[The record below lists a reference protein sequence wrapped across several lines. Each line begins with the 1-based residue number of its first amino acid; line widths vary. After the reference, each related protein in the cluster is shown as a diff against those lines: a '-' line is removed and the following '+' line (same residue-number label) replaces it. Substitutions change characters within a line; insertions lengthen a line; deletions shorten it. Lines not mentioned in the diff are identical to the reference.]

1 MAVQVPDV
9 GTITR
14 NPLEPLS
21 ADEIR
26 RVSEI
31 AREQRDIGP
40 QVRFVTIAL
49 HEPPKQDVL
58 EHDRTGGPAPDRV
71 AFAVLYDRGHQQTV
85 EALVS
90 LSNGVVTSWQIV
102 EDVQPSVMLE
112 EFFSSEEITRADP
125 RWQEAMRKRGV
136 TDFSLTMIDPWA
148 AGYDIDDPRGRR
160 LVRPLTFV
168 RSREDDNGYAR
179 PVEGLIVLFDL
190 DLMEVVDV
198 RDHGVVPLPEKA
210 GNYVPEL
217 MSDDDNRPAFTGL
230 RDDVRPIEITQPEG
244 PSFTVDG
251 HAVSWQKWRLRVGYT
266 PREGLVL
273 HQVGY
278 EERGRLRP
286 VIFRASLSEMYIPYG
301 DPAPTHRI
309 KNVFDEGEYG
319 VGLMLNPLT
328 LGCDCLGEIHY
339 FDVTANDQDGQPVT
353 IPNAICMHE
362 EDFGVGWKHTDFRT
376 EKVEVRRSR
385 RLVISCFATIGN
397 YEYGFFWYLYT
408 DGTIQYEVK
417 LSGVLST
424 GAVPVGEEPRHGV
437 LVAPGLYG
445 PHHQHFFNVRLDMQV
460 DGERNSV
467 YEVDAAALPPGPDNP
482 YGNAWVTKKMLLARE
497 SEAQRL
503 IDPLIA
509 RSWYITNPSAINELG
524 QPTCYKLMPGDNVL
538 PLQQEG
544 SQAFARAQ
552 FAYKHL
558 WVTAFDPDE
567 RYAAGDYPNQHGSPG
582 GLVEYQRPTARSR
595 TTTSWSGT
603 PSAPTTW
610 CGRRTGRSCRSVTSG
625 SCSSRSA
632 SSTATRHWT
641 CRARRPPAT
650 RATATATAMPTAM
663 PATTRAGRCRSE
675 RPGDRAARRP
685 LRHGARP
692 RLDGPGRGPG
702 PVRGRHGT
710 QRGHGHDAG
719 ADRDLRRAG
728 SVAVLRGRDN
738 RRRPGRP
745 VRGAVRTAVC
755 LVRVVV
761 QLRRPGPRAD
771 RRVRGRLGAVHRLH
785 VHRHDRVHRHRHLLR
800 ELPHHAGTAGELD
813 PLGGHPARGHCDR
826 GSGLRLRRHQDL
838 DAPGARPGGR
848 LGDGRP
854 GRPRHRPDPERRVA
868 PARTSSRSRA
878 PRSTA

>member
-1 MAVQVPDV
+1 MAVHIPDV

-26 RVSEI
+26 RTSEI
-31 AREQRDIGP
+31 LREQRDLGP
-40 QVRFVTIAL
+40 TMRFVTVCL

-58 EHDRTGGPAPDRV
+58 RHDREGAEAPERA
-71 AFAVLYDRGHQQTV
+71 AFVVLYDRGNQQTV
-85 EALVS
+85 EAVVS
-90 LSNGVVTSWQIV
+90 LRSGVVSSWQVV

-148 AGYDIDDPRGRR
+148 AGYDIDDPQGRR

-190 DLMEVVDV
+190 DLMEVIDV

-217 MSDDDNRPAFTGL
+217 MFDDDNRPAHTHL
-230 RDDVRPIEITQPEG
+230 REDVRPIEITQPDG

-251 HAVSWQKWRLRVGYT
+251 HAVSWQKWRLRVGYS

-273 HQVGY
+273 HQIGY
-278 EERGRLRP
+278 EDRGRLRP
-286 VIFRASLSEMYIPYG
+286 VIYRASLSEMYIPYA

-319 VGLMLNPLT
+319 VGLMLNPLE

-339 FDVTANDQDGQPVT
+339 FDAVANDQDGQPIT

-362 EDFGVGWKHTDFRT
+362 EDYGVGWKHTDFRT

-385 RLVISCFATIGN
+385 RLVVSCFATVGN

-408 DGTIQYEVK
+408 DGSIQYEVK
-417 LSGVLST
+417 LTGVLST
-424 GAVPVGEEPRHGV
+424 GAIPVGEEPRFGN

-482 YGNAWVTKKMLLARE
+482 YANAWVTNKTLLARE

-503 IDPLIA
+503 IDPFVA
-509 RSWYITNPSAINELG
+509 RSWYVVNPSQRNELG
-524 QPTCYKLMPGDNVL
+524 QPVGYKLMPGDNVL

-558 WVTAFDPDE
+558 WVTEYADGE

-582 GLVEYQRPTARSR
+582 GLVEYQKADRSLEDTDVVVWYSFGAHHVVRPEDWPVMPVSYVGFMLKPVGFFDGNPALDLPRS
-595 TTTSWSGT
+595 
-603 PSAPTTW
+603 PAA
-610 CGRRTGRSCRSVTSG
+610 CHTGNG
-625 SCSSRSA
+625 HHA
-632 SSTATRHWT
+632 EH
-641 CRARRPPAT
+641 
-650 RATATATAMPTAM
+650 
-663 PATTRAGRCRSE
+663 
-675 RPGDRAARRP
+675 GD
-685 LRHGARP
+685 
-692 RLDGPGRGPG
+692 
-702 PVRGRHGT
+702 
-710 QRGHGHDAG
+710 GHGNG
-719 ADRDLRRAG
+719 
-728 SVAVLRGRDN
+728 
-738 RRRPGRP
+738 
-745 VRGAVRTAVC
+745 
-755 LVRVVV
+755 
-761 QLRRPGPRAD
+761 Q
-771 RRVRGRLGAVHRLH
+771 
-785 VHRHDRVHRHRHLLR
+785 
-800 ELPHHAGTAGELD
+800 
-813 PLGGHPARGHCDR
+813 
-826 GSGLRLRRHQDL
+826 
-838 DAPGARPGGR
+838 
-848 LGDGRP
+848 
-854 GRPRHRPDPERRVA
+854 VA
-868 PARTSSRSRA
+868 P
-878 PRSTA
+878 